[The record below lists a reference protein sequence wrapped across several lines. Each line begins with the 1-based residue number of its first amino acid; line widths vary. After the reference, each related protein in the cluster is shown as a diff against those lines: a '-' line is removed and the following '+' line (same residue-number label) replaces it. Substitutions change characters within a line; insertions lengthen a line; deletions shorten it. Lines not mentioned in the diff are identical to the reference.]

1 MYNER
6 VWSQLLLYSKLEFPI
21 TSMKEVPA
29 ELRPASKKE
38 VKALQTILTAE
49 PGSKDEV

>member
-1 MYNER
+1 
-6 VWSQLLLYSKLEFPI
+6 
-21 TSMKEVPA
+21 
-29 ELRPASKKE
+29 LRPASKKE